1 MNALTYTDYF
11 GIALFTIG
19 LCYFV
24 KFMLFNINILIKIIK
39 NRYHNIYNNNIP
51 KRSTVHDILIDE
63 TGWDYSLLER
73 ILRLEQEQGLIKS
86 YKISEKDEYLE
97 YELYDGI
104 DTNIYVNLKIYKSH
118 FKELE
123 KGKLNE

>member
-19 LCYFV
+19 LYYFI

-39 NRYHNIYNNNIP
+39 NRYHNIYNNIP
-51 KRSTVHDILIDE
+51 KRSTVHNILIDE
-63 TGWDYSLLER
+63 TGWNYSLLER
-73 ILRLEQEQGLIKS
+73 VLRLEQEQGLIKS

-123 KGKLNE
+123 KGE